1 MFRSQFSNFLSKKW
15 QQKIVFFIDVGF
27 MLAKLL
33 SLKTH
38 DEISFC
44 SFIQALSI
52 GDKLFRYGDFF
63 SEKIIVGPQ
72 EGQ

>member
-1 MFRSQFSNFLSKKW
+1 MFRSHFYNILS
-15 QQKIVFFIDVGF
+15 QKLPLKVVFFIDVGF

-44 SFIQALSI
+44 SFIQAL
-52 GDKLFRYGDFF
+52 K
-63 SEKIIVGPQ
+63 E
-72 EGQ
+72 E